1 MDTICLET
9 RRELTMDPECRNSEV
24 MQHLSSCEEC
34 SQFLQK
40 LKPFNDKLKSAL
52 NIEVPEGLESRI
64 ILAQRM
70 IQTEDAKQGSNVT
83 SINQVKKKNKAAED
97 NAIQENNGNR
107 RDFRWMSLAAALV
120 LAVGLSL
127 GMFKLGESY
136 GVQNEVLAHIDSHPN
151 ELEKDDNIKLA
162 SLNNF
167 LQDHGLLAN
176 KDIGYIRHISNCPIE
191 DKMVAHLV
199 IADNQGKPVSVMYIP
214 WKDSTKRTS
223 FKNDKFNG
231 VLVGAKKGSFAIVS
245 EDLNSLESMED
256 RVMNSMEIKI

>member
-1 MDTICLET
+1 MSMDTICLET
-9 RRELTMDPECRNSEV
+9 RRELTTDPNSRNSEM
-24 MQHLSSCEEC
+24 MQHLSDCEQC
-34 SQFLQK
+34 SEYFQK
-40 LKPFNDKLKSAL
+40 LKQFDDKLKSAF
-52 NIEVPEGLESRI
+52 NVEVPEGLESRI

-70 IQTEDAKQGSNVT
+70 DNNSGSTLSNV
-83 SINQVKKKNKAAED
+83 IPIKKDRSN
-97 NAIQENNGNR
+97 
-107 RDFRWMSLAAALV
+107 RDFKWMSLAAALV

-127 GMFKLGESY
+127 GMFKLGESH
-136 GVQNEVLAHIDSHPN
+136 GLGNEVLAHIDSHPN

-176 KDIGYIRHISNCPIE
+176 ESIGYIRHVSNCPIE

-199 IADNQGKPVSVMYIP
+199 VTDNQGKPVSVMYIP
-214 WKDSTKRTS
+214 WKDSTKRTT

-231 VLVGAKKGSFAIVS
+231 ILVGAQKGSFAIVS
-245 EDLNSLESMED
+245 EDLNSLKSMED